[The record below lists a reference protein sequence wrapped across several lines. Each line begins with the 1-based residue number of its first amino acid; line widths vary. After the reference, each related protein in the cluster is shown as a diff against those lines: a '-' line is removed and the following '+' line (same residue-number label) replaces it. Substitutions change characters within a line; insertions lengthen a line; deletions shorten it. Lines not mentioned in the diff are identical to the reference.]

1 MKRLLF
7 IVFLLFSCSI
17 FSQNNFPYK
26 VGEYAAYKVSFG
38 PVWVGYA
45 DLEIT
50 EITNL
55 NDKPSFHV
63 IGKGKTAPFFD
74 WFFKVRDVYETFID
88 TSTLLPIEFN
98 RAVNEGGYLIN
109 QQYRFNHKD
118 SNVVTKDSSFF
129 IPTNAQD
136 MLSALFYARTFKKEN
151 ILDGNSFYVPIF
163 MDDENYY
170 LEIKYLQNE
179 IVDTKWGKVD
189 CMVFQPK
196 MQEGR
201 VFEDGEEMKIWIS
214 DDANHLL
221 LRVET
226 KVWAG
231 AIKAVLDDYKELK
244 YPLLIIEE

>member
-1 MKRLLF
+1 MKQLLF
-7 IVFLLFSCSI
+7 IVFLFFSCSI
-17 FSQNNFPYK
+17 FSQNNLPYK
-26 VGEYAAYKVSFG
+26 VGEYAAYKVFFG
-38 PVWVGYA
+38 PIWVGYA

-118 SNVVTKDSSFF
+118 STVLTQDSSFF
-129 IPTNAQD
+129 IPTNTQD
-136 MLSALFYARTFKKEN
+136 MLSALFSARTFKKEN
-151 ILDGNSFYVPIF
+151 MLDGNSFYVPIF

>member
-1 MKRLLF
+1 MKQLLF
-7 IVFLLFSCSI
+7 IVFLCFSSSI

-26 VGEYAAYKVSFG
+26 LGEYAAYKVSFG
-38 PVWVGYA
+38 PINVGYA
-45 DLEIT
+45 ELEVK
-50 EITNL
+50 EIISVN
-55 NDKPSFHV
+55 NKPSFHV
-63 IGKGKTAPFFD
+63 IGKGRTAPFFD
-74 WFFKVRDVYETFID
+74 WVFKVRDVYETFID

-109 QQYRFNHKD
+109 QQYRFSHKD
-118 SNVVTKDSSFF
+118 STVLTQDSSFF

>member
-1 MKRLLF
+1 MKQFLF
-7 IVFLLFSCSI
+7 IVFLFFSSGI
-17 FSQNNFPYK
+17 FSQNNLPYK

-38 PVWVGYA
+38 PIWVGYA
-45 DLEIT
+45 DLEIKA
-50 EITNL
+50 ITAINH
-55 NDKPSFHV
+55 KPSFHI

-88 TSTLLPIEFN
+88 TSTLLPLVFN
-98 RAVNEGGYLIN
+98 RDVNEGGHLIN
-109 QQYRFNHKD
+109 QQYKFNHKD
-118 SNVVTKDSSFF
+118 SNVVTQDSTF
-129 IPTNAQD
+129 IIPINIQD
-136 MLSALFYARTFKKEN
+136 MLSALFYARTFKKESIIN
-151 ILDGNSFYVPIF
+151 GDSFYVPIF

-179 IVDTKWGKVD
+179 ILETKWGKVD
-189 CMVFQPK
+189 CMAFQPK

-231 AIKAVLDDYKELK
+231 TIKAVLDDYKELK
-244 YPLLIIEE
+244 YPLLIIGE

>member
-7 IVFLLFSCSI
+7 IVFLFFSSCI
-17 FSQNNFPYK
+17 FSQNNLPYK

-38 PVWVGYA
+38 PIWVGYA

-50 EITNL
+50 EITSIN
-55 NDKPSFHV
+55 NKPSFHI

-98 RAVNEGGYLIN
+98 RAVNEGGHLIN
-109 QQYRFNHKD
+109 QHYSFNHND
-118 SNVVTKDSSFF
+118 SNVVTQDSTF
-129 IPTNAQD
+129 IIPLNTQD

>member
-1 MKRLLF
+1 MKQLLF
-7 IVFLLFSCSI
+7 IVFLFFPCSI

-38 PVWVGYA
+38 PIWVGYA

-50 EITNL
+50 EITTL

-109 QQYRFNHKD
+109 QQYRFSHKD
-118 SNVVTKDSSFF
+118 STVLTQDSSFI

-214 DDANHLL
+214 DDANLLL

>member
-1 MKRLLF
+1 MKQLLF
-7 IVFLLFSCSI
+7 IVFLFLSCSI

-38 PVWVGYA
+38 PIWVGYA

-50 EITNL
+50 EITSIN
-55 NDKPSFHV
+55 NKPSFHI

-98 RAVNEGGYLIN
+98 RAVNEGGHLIN
-109 QQYRFNHKD
+109 QHYSFNHND
-118 SNVVTKDSSFF
+118 SNVATQDSTF
-129 IPTNAQD
+129 IIPLNTQD
-136 MLSALFYARTFKKEN
+136 MLSALFYARTFKKES

>member
-1 MKRLLF
+1 MKQLLF
-7 IVFLLFSCSI
+7 IVFLFFSCSI

-38 PVWVGYA
+38 PINVGYA
-45 DLEIT
+45 ELEVK
-50 EITNL
+50 EIISVN
-55 NDKPSFHV
+55 NKPSFHI
-63 IGKGKTAPFFD
+63 IGKGRTAPFFD
-74 WFFKVRDVYETFID
+74 WVFKVRDVYETFID

-109 QQYRFNHKD
+109 QQYRFSHKD
-118 SNVVTKDSSFF
+118 SIVLTQDSSFS
-129 IPTNAQD
+129 ISTNAQD
-136 MLSALFYARTFKKEN
+136 MLSALFYARTFKKEH
-151 ILDGNSFYVPIF
+151 ILDGGSFYVPIF

-179 IVDTKWGKVD
+179 ILDTKWGKID
-189 CMVFQPK
+189 CMTFQPK

-231 AIKAVLDDYKELK
+231 IIKAVLNDYKKVK
-244 YPLLIIEE
+244 YPLSIIGE